1 MLLGF
6 LKIIL
11 QHLLQQTHFFK
22 TNFSASPDLRL
33 LLEFTSQLLE
43 VLYSA
48 SVPGIF
54 IIFLGFNMLISVIL
68 L

>member
-6 LKIIL
+6 LKTIL
-11 QHLLQQTHFFK
+11 QHLLQPTHFFK

-33 LLEFTSQLLE
+33 LLEFTCQLLE
-43 VLYSA
+43 FLYSA